1 MNLAI
6 VGATGNVG
14 RKILEVLEKKELSID
29 NLYLIASSKSVGT
42 KIKFNG
48 KEHEV
53 LDLESFDFSKV
64 KITFFAAGGKI
75 SEKFA
80 EKAAKN
86 SLVIDN
92 SSFFRMDPN
101 VPLIVPQVN
110 PNDLKNIKKN
120 IIANPNC
127 STAQLVIA
135 LKPLHDL
142 FKIVRVVVSTYQSVS
157 GGGKEPMDE
166 LIVQS
171 QKFLENY
178 RTPEGGLNS
187 MKSKNFTKQIAFNAI
202 PQIDEFSDEGYT
214 KEELKMK
221 NETKKILDERIDL
234 SATCVRIPVL
244 VSHSESVNIQFEKP
258 FSLESVR
265 KALDNFEG
273 CKVIDERSDGGYTS
287 PLEAAGK
294 DETFISRIREDK
306 TIKNGLNLW
315 IVSDNLLR
323 GAALNAVEIAEIL
336 IKNDFY
342 GK

>member
-1 MNLAI
+1 MNIAI

-14 RKILEVLEKKELSID
+14 RKILEVLEKKELSI
-29 NLYLIASSKSVGT
+29 NSLYLVASSKSAGT
-42 KIKFNG
+42 KIKFKG
-48 KEHEV
+48 KEHKV
-53 LDLESFDFSKV
+53 LDLENFDFSKV

-80 EKAAKN
+80 EKASKS

-92 SSFFRMDPN
+92 SSFFRMDPD

-110 PNDLKNIKKN
+110 SESLNNIKKN

-142 FKIVRVVVSTYQSVS
+142 FRIKRVVVSTYQSVS
-157 GGGKEPMDE
+157 GGGKASMDE
-166 LIVQS
+166 LIEQTKSV
-171 QKFLENY
+171 
-178 RTPEGGLNS
+178 LNN
-187 MKSKNFTKQIAFNAI
+187 KKVESKNFTKQIAFNVI
-202 PQIDEFSDEGYT
+202 PHIDEFSDDGYT
-214 KEELKMK
+214 KEELKMTY
-221 NETKKILDERIDL
+221 ETKKILDEKIEL
-234 SATCVRIPVL
+234 TATCVRIPVSI
-244 VSHSESVNIQFEKP
+244 SHSEAVNIEFEKP
-258 FSLESVR
+258 FVLDEIR
-265 KALDNFEG
+265 KILNNFEG
-273 CKVIDERSDGGYTS
+273 CKVIDERSDGGYST
-287 PLEAAGK
+287 PIEATGK

-323 GAALNAVEIAEIL
+323 GAALNAVEIAETL
-336 IKNDFY
+336 IKNNYY